1 MRFSTFTEET
11 LDKKTSF
18 FVQCVFKYVITWFLE
33 MIASLFFWKIFY
45 GSFCEFIDYGAAYP
59 KEIKKNKE
67 PIDLC
72 LTRRKIMWKNNIVQS
87 LRE

>member
-1 MRFSTFTEET
+1 MDPSAN
-11 LDKKTSF
+11 LS
-18 FVQCVFKYVITWFLE
+18 
-33 MIASLFFWKIFY
+33 
-45 GSFCEFIDYGAAYP
+45 IDYVAAYP

-87 LRE
+87 LCV